1 MTPRRPALLFWLL
14 LAMPALVQVAALGNP
29 DADLDHLTKES
40 GEWAV
45 RLLAAALTI
54 TPLLRWFPQLGWL
67 RRQRRAIGLAAFAT
81 SLVHLG
87 LYAAAMGS
95 LAVMLAE
102 ITALGIW
109 TGWVSLALLLPLAL
123 TSHDAAVRR
132 LGRNWKRL
140 QRLAYPAALLAL
152 VHGAL
157 VHDGLRHALWLG
169 AALLILELARFI
181 PRPTPGKAP
190 A

>member
-14 LAMPALVQVAALGNP
+14 LAMPALVQVPALGRP
-29 DADLDHLTKES
+29 EVDLDHLTKES
-40 GEWAV
+40 GAWAV

-123 TSHDAAVRR
+123 TSHNAAVRR